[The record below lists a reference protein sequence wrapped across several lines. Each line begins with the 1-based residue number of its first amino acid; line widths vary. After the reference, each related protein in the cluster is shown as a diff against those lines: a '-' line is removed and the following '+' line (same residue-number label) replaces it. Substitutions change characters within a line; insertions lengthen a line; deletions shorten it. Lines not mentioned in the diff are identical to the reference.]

1 MNLLSLLQLSDP
13 ALPIGGY
20 AHSGGLETY
29 VQAGIVCDP
38 ASAGNFVRELLR
50 TSVHYTDAALVAL
63 AFKAVVSEDEE
74 ELAGLD
80 RLCEAVKLPREMR
93 EASRKLG
100 GRLGKIFEGSV
111 GLGSGGKDGVGGMN
125 EAGCWISEGSVGA
138 SDGRFRCPRHYPVA
152 FGYCAARL
160 RIGLR
165 EALTGYYYNAAAG
178 MVTNCVKLIPM
189 GQQDGQVLLFSLQ
202 SLIKELVEKSLE
214 PDRELI
220 GMCCVGLDI
229 RCMQHEQLYSRLYMS

>member
-1 MNLLSLLQLSDP
+1 MSLLSLLQLSDP

-29 VQAGIVCDP
+29 VQAGVVRDP
-38 ASAGNFVRELLR
+38 VSAGDFVRELLR
-50 TSVHYTDAALVAL
+50 TSVHYTDAALASL
-63 AFKAVVSEDEE
+63 AFKAIVSGDEG

-100 GRLGKIFEGSV
+100 GRLGKIFGGLV
-111 GLGSGGKDGVGGMN
+111 GLGSEAREGMN
-125 EAGCWISEGSVGA
+125 GTGGQI
-138 SDGRFRCPRHYPVA
+138 SDGRCRFPVHYPVA
-152 FGYCAARL
+152 FGYCAAL
-160 RIGLR
+160 LGIGLR

-202 SLIKELVEKSLE
+202 PLIMELVEQSLE
-214 PDRELI
+214 PQRELI